1 MQWRLQ
7 FASFIA
13 SRRFARSEICKL
25 RTMSSRWLI
34 AMAACAAF
42 ATIAPSH
49 DAQAASLIPVGF
61 VPFQQSVSVNGVSAD
76 GSVVTGYFLS
86 GGPTEAVSWTAGT
99 LTVLGFLP
107 SPYNGAS
114 QGTAANSNGSIVA
127 GYSGPY
133 ARPDEAFRWVGG
145 TMTGLGFLGG
155 GNSSAA
161 YGISADGSVVVGIAT
176 STAFGDGQAFSWA
189 NGTMTSLVCPE
200 INNAQ
205 IDQCGATAVSA
216 DGSVVVGNSSDSGS
230 LLNHAIR
237 WIGGSPTS
245 IGNPCPTCEIS
256 ATAVNSDGAVMV
268 GDARFTSNGPISAY
282 RWVNGTTT
290 ALGQLPGGNSSHAL
304 GVSADGSVV
313 VGYGG
318 SGNGQAFIWT
328 ATTGMQLLSDVLAGL
343 GVNLSGWGLG
353 AATGISADGTVIV
366 GTGDYGNQ
374 GTGWIAYLRGGPS
387 FTATPTSGESPL
399 AVTFHASGLSLPLT
413 YTINFGDSTTGPVTQ
428 SSCIS
433 DRPVAG
439 SSQGVIQCSGTGSHT
454 YQNSGS
460 HTATL
465 LGASGGMLGTVTI
478 VVGKNVA
485 RPHLSSTANPPPAS
499 APVTVPPPMPERHSL
514 DQ

>member
-1 MQWRLQ
+1 MP
-7 FASFIA
+7 
-13 SRRFARSEICKL
+13 
-25 RTMSSRWLI
+25 SRWLI

-61 VPFQQSVSVNGVSAD
+61 VPFQQSVSATGVSAD
-76 GSVVTGYFLS
+76 GSVVTGYFLA
-86 GGPTEAVSWTAGT
+86 GGPPGQTEAVSWTAGT
-99 LTVLGFLP
+99 LTGLGFLP
-107 SPYNGAS
+107 APYNHDSRAF
-114 QGTAANSNGSIVA
+114 AANANGSIIA
-127 GYSGPY
+127 GYSQSNNGSGSQ
-133 ARPDEAFRWVGG
+133 AFRWVGG
-145 TMTGLGFLGG
+145 TMTGLGFLPG
-155 GNSSAA
+155 GNPSTSTA
-161 YGISADGSVVVGIAT
+161 YGISADGSIVVGQAT

-189 NGTMTSLVCPE
+189 NGTMTALACPMV
-200 INNAQ
+200 NGAQ
-205 IDQCGATAVSA
+205 IFQCIANSVSA
-216 DGSVVVGNSSDSGS
+216 NGSVVVGTSSDSGS
-230 LLNHAIR
+230 LLDHAIR
-237 WIGGSPTS
+237 WIAGSPTA
-245 IGNPCPTCEIS
+245 IANPCPTCEIS
-256 ATAVNSDGAVMV
+256 AAAVNSDGTVMV
-268 GDARFTSNGPISAY
+268 GDAKFTSSGPISAY

-328 ATTGMQLLSDVLAGL
+328 AATGMQLLSDVLAGL

-387 FTATPTSGESPL
+387 FTATPTSGKSPL
-399 AVTFHASGLSLPLT
+399 AVTFRASGLSLPLT

-433 DRPVAG
+433 TRPVAG
-439 SSQGVIQCSGTGSHT
+439 SNQGGIQCTGTGTHT
-454 YQNSGS
+454 YTNADTY
-460 HTATL
+460 TATL
-465 LGASGGMLGTVTI
+465 LGASGGTLGTVTI

-485 RPHLSSTANPPPAS
+485 RPHLSSTANPLPAPP
-499 APVTVPPPMPERHSL
+499 PVTVPPPMPERHSL